1 MANKRMFTMSI
12 CDSDAFLDM
21 PLSSQCL
28 YFHLNMRA
36 DDDGFIG
43 NPKRVIKMINA
54 SEDDLKLLLAKR
66 FILAFES
73 GVIVI
78 KHWRMHNT
86 LKGDRYKQTT
96 YQDELKQL
104 TLKENKSYTITHKD
118 IDNIE
123 LETNWKQNGT
133 TVLGLETETVLGL
146 ETETDIDSGNIF
158 AQVVEYLNQKSNK
171 HFRLTDATKKLIK
184 TRLKEGFLI
193 DDFYRVIDN
202 QCSKWLNDPKMSDYL
217 RPQTLFGTKF
227 ESYLNTTKTK
237 KFDIMDL

>member
-1 MANKRMFTMSI
+1 
-12 CDSDAFLDM
+12 
-21 PLSSQCL
+21 
-28 YFHLNMRA
+28 MRA

-43 NPKRVIKMINA
+43 NPKRVIKVINA

-86 LKGDRYKQTT
+86 LKGDRYKQTP

-104 TLKENKSYTITHKD
+104 TLKENKSYTIMNKN
-118 IDNIE
+118 IDNIG
-123 LETNWKQNGT
+123 LEPKWNQNGT
-133 TVLGLETETVLGL
+133 TVLGLETETDLDI
-146 ETETDIDSGNIF
+146 ETETDNGNIF
-158 AQVVEYLNQKSNK
+158 AQVVEYLNQNSNK
-171 HFRLTDATKKLIK
+171 HFRLTEATKKLIK
-184 TRLKEGFLI
+184 TRLKEGFLL

-202 QCSKWLNDPKMSDYL
+202 QCDKWLNDPKMNDYL